1 MAIHSTARHRGTLER
16 KGMTSPTLS
25 EKDNP
30 KPDWDVKSW
39 WTDIV
44 HEVFDEFYPKQEG
57 GSKERSM
64 ALAVQAVIATRMIP
78 AISNLL
84 IEREKE
90 AEERG
95 RKEMREKAR
104 QMGLSI

>member
-1 MAIHSTARHRGTLER
+1 
-16 KGMTSPTLS
+16 
-25 EKDNP
+25 
-30 KPDWDVKSW
+30 
-39 WTDIV
+39 
-44 HEVFDEFYPKQEG
+44 
-57 GSKERSM
+57 M

-104 QMGLSI
+104 QMGLSITKELLKNR